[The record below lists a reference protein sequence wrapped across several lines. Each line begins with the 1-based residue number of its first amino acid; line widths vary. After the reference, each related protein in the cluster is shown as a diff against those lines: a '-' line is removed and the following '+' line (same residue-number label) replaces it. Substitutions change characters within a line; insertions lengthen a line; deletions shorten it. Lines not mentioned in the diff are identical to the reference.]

1 MLAAQGLAISSGDTA
16 SVVVGGLTLGGGIGW
31 MTRAWGLAIDQL
43 VGATVVTA
51 DGVTREVD
59 ANHDSDLFWALRG
72 GGGGCGVVIAF
83 EFIAHPLTSI
93 VAINAPV
100 TDTRATL
107 RRARDMIASAPR
119 DLTVTFSS
127 RFKSRGRRP

>member
-16 SVVVGGLTLGGGIGW
+16 CVGGGGLTLGGGIGW

-59 ANHDSDLFWALRG
+59 ANHDSDLFWALRRG
-72 GGGGCGVVIAF
+72 GGGFGVVIAGF
-83 EFIAHPLTSI
+83 
-93 VAINAPV
+93 
-100 TDTRATL
+100 
-107 RRARDMIASAPR
+107 
-119 DLTVTFSS
+119 
-127 RFKSRGRRP
+127 